1 MSAAMCPR
9 RKRRIKIAW
18 AAPRCREQ
26 AVRASSIVVTAD
38 ALALVV
44 DTIGKRAVVGG
55 GFAETGVDADWYSI
69 ALLSA

>member
-1 MSAAMCPR
+1 
-9 RKRRIKIAW
+9 
-18 AAPRCREQ
+18 
-26 AVRASSIVVTAD
+26 VRASSIVVTAD